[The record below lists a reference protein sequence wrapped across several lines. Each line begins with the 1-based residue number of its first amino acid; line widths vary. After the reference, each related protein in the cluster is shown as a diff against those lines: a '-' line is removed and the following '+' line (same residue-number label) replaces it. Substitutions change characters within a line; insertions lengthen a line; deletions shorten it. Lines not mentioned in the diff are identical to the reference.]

1 MSFLSS
7 FSIFKQKVSEFAGIS
22 EQVFVDPVYDERQRR
37 FRSLLQQV
45 KNVNAHLNTYTEQ
58 VRDLLESGNVIAADL
73 VTLCRGTYVEP
84 VPEGV
89 AGNAKAAA
97 KSLLKTVHQKYG
109 ACVALVTL
117 SSVSCPPFLSF
128 SRLVRHTQLEFA
140 DVHSFSLIC
149 V

>member
-22 EQVFVDPVYDERQRR
+22 EQVFVDAEYDERQRR
-37 FRSLLQQV
+37 FRSLVQQV

-89 AGNAKAAA
+89 AQNAKAAA
-97 KSLLKTVHQKYG
+97 KFLLKTVHQKYG
-109 ACVALVTL
+109 GCVNVICL
-117 SSVSCPPFLSF
+117 SIPTHPSLRSFPFPSFIFVSYHQQH
-128 SRLVRHTQLEFA
+128 R
-140 DVHSFSLIC
+140 IYM
-149 V
+149 